1 MQLEDSV
8 ISSVGK
14 AKEVDDAITVM
25 AIVARML
32 NFHIIHQITIQW
44 AEIIFLLGAEIEFF
58 MTYVTKF
65 TFNVQSWHSSKVQ
78 NR

>member
-32 NFHIIHQITIQW
+32 NFHTIHQITIQ
-44 AEIIFLLGAEIEFF
+44 
-58 MTYVTKF
+58 
-65 TFNVQSWHSSKVQ
+65 
-78 NR
+78 

>member
-1 MQLEDSV
+1 MQLKDSV

-32 NFHIIHQITIQW
+32 NFILFIKSLYREQ
-44 AEIIFLLGAEIEFF
+44 
-58 MTYVTKF
+58 K
-65 TFNVQSWHSSKVQ
+65 
-78 NR
+78 